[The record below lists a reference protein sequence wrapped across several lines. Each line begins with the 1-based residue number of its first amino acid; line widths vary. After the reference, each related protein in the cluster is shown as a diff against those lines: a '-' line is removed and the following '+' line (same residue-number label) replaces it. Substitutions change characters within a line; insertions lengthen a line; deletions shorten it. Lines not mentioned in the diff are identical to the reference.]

1 MIKKKSQLLYVIP
14 ASIGFLTYGTF
25 GLVSSPFS
33 FWIISWISKK
43 KFRGSFNTSAFRWI
57 IWLFLGFVLMHFKP
71 NSIYERS
78 SNIWGDVYY
87 SPTGV
92 ITNQLV
98 NGIKE
103 CVVREA
109 NGLSTNFLDVDSFK
123 RQNSIFKIKQ
133 NKTSNFPN
141 TCFSAIAIQN
151 KKRYLNFFDLFP
163 FKELPNY
170 ATFKIDFDKNTG
182 IVSKTCN
189 DPSSYGCND
198 GNTW

>member
-43 KFRGSFNTSAFRWI
+43 KFIRWI
-57 IWLFLGFVLMHFKP
+57 IWVFLGFVLMHFKP
-71 NSIYERS
+71 TSIYERS
-78 SNIWGDVYY
+78 SNIWGDIYY
-87 SPTGV
+87 SPEGV
-92 ITNQLV
+92 IQNQLA

-163 FKELPNY
+163 LKELPNY